1 LAVRREQG
9 QAMVEVVAVTLV
21 VTLALCTPWMD
32 GESPAERLLGSL
44 AALTGSFIDWL
55 KVI

>member
-1 LAVRREQG
+1 
-9 QAMVEVVAVTLV
+9 MVEVAVVTLV

-32 GESPAERLLGSL
+32 GESPAELLLGSL

>member
-1 LAVRREQG
+1 
-9 QAMVEVVAVTLV
+9 MVEVVVVTLA
-21 VTLALCTPWMD
+21 VTLALCTPWFD
-32 GESPAERLLGSL
+32 GDSPAEMLLGSL